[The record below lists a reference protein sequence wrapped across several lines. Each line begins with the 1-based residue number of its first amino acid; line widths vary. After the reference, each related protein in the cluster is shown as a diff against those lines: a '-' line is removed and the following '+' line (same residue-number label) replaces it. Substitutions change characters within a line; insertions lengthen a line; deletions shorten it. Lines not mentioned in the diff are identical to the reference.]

1 MQYTFRAL
9 KLNTFQNKFKNSLT
23 VEVQVSI
30 EYKPMIQECIDFSLL
45 NLLILCLKVKAKQTL
60 QVFFSPNNSQ
70 RMKWILK
77 ILLKENITLNKTHLT
92 HQETLSTSQFRLNRM
107 QKVFPC

>member
-1 MQYTFRAL
+1 MMQYTFRAL

-70 RMKWILK
+70 KNEVNFK
-77 ILLKENITLNKTHLT
+77 NIIKGKYNI
-92 HQETLSTSQFRLNRM
+92 E
-107 QKVFPC
+107 

>member
-1 MQYTFRAL
+1 MMQYTFRAL

-45 NLLILCLKVKAKQTL
+45 NLLILCLKVKAKQTFL
-60 QVFFSPNNSQ
+60 QFSSHQ
-70 RMKWILK
+70 TTLKRMK
-77 ILLKENITLNKTHLT
+77 
-92 HQETLSTSQFRLNRM
+92 
-107 QKVFPC
+107 